1 MSSDRGEAHSIG
13 MQYCTLEWSLPD
25 FLRSITVHIVFDLP
39 LEAPKPVFARGSFY
53 SGIRSSLWLRVVN
66 GLEFCRWTE
75 TGRDRIK
82 EPGFQVSFVVIPDQ
96 FSLLFRVSFNRINKE
111 PSTMCSWWK
120 WWISVA
126 SCEESI
132 VLRVGF
138 SRSIDSIFSET
149 KFSGD
154 DYEHC
159 VSSVPKALIG
169 YRRGP
174 AANANDQW
182 VSARM

>member
-1 MSSDRGEAHSIG
+1 MH
-13 MQYCTLEWSLPD
+13 YCTLEWSLPD
-25 FLRSITVHIVFDLP
+25 FLRSITVHIVFHLQ
-39 LEAPKPVFARGSFY
+39 LGAPKLVFAPGVLSIQEFVHRFGSGLLMVW
-53 SGIRSSLWLRVVN
+53 SVVVGRKLVENGSKSQASKSPSS
-66 GLEFCRWTE
+66 
-75 TGRDRIK
+75 
-82 EPGFQVSFVVIPDQ
+82 IPDQ
-96 FSLLFRVSFNRINKE
+96 FSLLSRVSFNWINKE

-120 WWISVA
+120 WLISVA
-126 SCEESI
+126 ACEESI

-138 SRSIDSIFSET
+138 SRSIDSTFSET
-149 KFSGD
+149 KISGD

-174 AANANDQW
+174 AANANDHW